1 MRGARSYICRTYS
14 LFGCRGRGNGE
25 EVCQVERSLEDKHI
39 ESEILKSL
47 ESLLVGALAISM
59 S

>member
-1 MRGARSYICRTYS
+1 M
-14 LFGCRGRGNGE
+14 E
-25 EVCQVERSLEDKHI
+25 QSLEDKHI

-47 ESLLVGALAISM
+47 ESLLVEALAISM